1 MEASRRRGR
10 QKRVLKLLK
19 MYRIEGE
26 FEKNGLGLN
35 IEKRG
40 IIRKA
45 KISSS
50 SKPFFPLF
58 RRLINK
64 KEEQ

>member
-1 MEASRRRGR
+1 
-10 QKRVLKLLK
+10 

-40 IIRKA
+40 FIRKA